1 MADIKRVSPA
11 EAKRLVDEDG
21 YVYVDVRS
29 VPEFEAE
36 HPTGACNVP
45 LMNAGPAGMTPN
57 PEFITVMTKAFPKDA
72 KIVIGCKG
80 GNRSL
85 RAANLLVQQGYSDV
99 IDQRAGFDA
108 ARDPFG
114 QVTEPGWKTAGL
126 PVESGAG
133 GDKSYEAIRDKA
145 SS

>member
-1 MADIKRVSPA
+1 MGDIKRVSPA

-29 VPEFEAE
+29 VAEFEAE
-36 HPTGACNVP
+36 HPTGAVNVP
-45 LMNAGPAGMTPN
+45 LMHAGPAGMTPN
-57 PEFITVMTKAFPKDA
+57 NDFVAVMTAAFPKDA
-72 KIVIGCKG
+72 KLVLGCKG

-85 RAANLLVQQGYSDV
+85 RAANVLKQQGWTNL

-114 QVTEPGWKTAGL
+114 QITEQGWKAAGL
-126 PVESGAG
+126 PTETGAG
-133 GDKSYEAIRDKA
+133 GIRSYDSVRKSTR
-145 SS
+145 S